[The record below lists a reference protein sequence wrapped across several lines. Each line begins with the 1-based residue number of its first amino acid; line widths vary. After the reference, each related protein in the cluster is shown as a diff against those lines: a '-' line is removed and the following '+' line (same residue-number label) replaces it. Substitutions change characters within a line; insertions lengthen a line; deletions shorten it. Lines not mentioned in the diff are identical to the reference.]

1 MIEGSV
7 IAQTAI
13 DIFFCYAVICT
24 EPCSDHIFSGTAS
37 MYALFL
43 FTKQKT
49 LESLE
54 WNHFLVVQ
62 NSRFS
67 EYLECNFDLER

>member
-1 MIEGSV
+1 MIEGSAV
-7 IAQTAI
+7 ARTTI
-13 DIFFCYAVICT
+13 DRFFCYAVICI

-37 MYALFL
+37 VYALFL

-54 WNHFLVVQ
+54 WNQFLVVQ

-67 EYLECNFDLER
+67 EYSQCNFDLER